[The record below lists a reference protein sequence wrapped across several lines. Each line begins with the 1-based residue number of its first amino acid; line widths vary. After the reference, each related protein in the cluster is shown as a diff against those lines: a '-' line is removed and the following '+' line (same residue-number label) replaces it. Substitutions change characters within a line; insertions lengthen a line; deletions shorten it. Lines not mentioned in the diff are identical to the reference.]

1 MDQPLGP
8 HRITRRQ
15 RGSAGWWKCKSAWM
29 RIHRARDALLYRF
42 KCKPSTL
49 PSGYVPSLLVWK
61 APASSTM
68 DGARTDQG
76 VGPRCRQAGDAG
88 RITGPQQEYAFFVDY
103 LPANRSIE
111 FKD

>member
-1 MDQPLGP
+1 
-8 HRITRRQ
+8 
-15 RGSAGWWKCKSAWM
+15 M

-42 KCKPSTL
+42 RCKPSTL

-68 DGARTDQG
+68 DGARTDQLLD
-76 VGPRCRQAGDAG
+76 PRCRQAGDAG
-88 RITGPQQEYAFFVDY
+88 RITGPQQEYAFSVDY
-103 LPANRSIE
+103 LPVNRSIE

>member
-1 MDQPLGP
+1 
-8 HRITRRQ
+8 
-15 RGSAGWWKCKSAWM
+15 M

-68 DGARTDQG
+68 DGARTDQL
-76 VGPRCRQAGDAG
+76 VDQRCRQAGDAG
-88 RITGPQQEYAFFVDY
+88 RITDSHQQYTFLVDE
-103 LPANRSIE
+103 LPVRCPIE